1 MTTLHIYR
9 APSGQWAGKFI
20 QDGEELGR
28 VAGCESA
35 EDVEDAAHECGIQFD
50 EVLTEQP

>member
-1 MTTLHIYR
+1 MTTVLHIYK

-35 EDVEDAAHECGIQFD
+35 QDVEEAAHDNGIEFD
-50 EVLTEQP
+50 EVVTQE